1 MQSGEPN
8 WAEVDGEAE
17 MDYGTRPG
25 LMLLPDLGPKLGG
38 LAEDPVQDD
47 DVPETND
54 PAVRRFLNSLPSNGP
69 YRIMITNLPQNIT
82 KASLESEL
90 SKTYKITA
98 AIQFRSGQ
106 HYCFLKFNNRSH
118 CLESTSLFGARI
130 HGAAVKLKVNPND
143 QQAEIRR
150 ANTARNNGSSSGH
163 SRATL
168 SGSTGGR
175 FKNLTRDGTSSRKT
189 QKHRHPVGG
198 SIRKTKRSSNGTSN
212 RINQS
217 SHTIQKPLPKPSNP
231 WNSESKSDYKIL
243 PRGKQPTSTSTN
255 SRFSRNSA
263 SNVSSAPSRRDTGR
277 EDTRESRAAPPKRDN
292 FRDRRN
298 DRRDND
304 SDGFRRNDRR
314 DNDSDGFRGRN
325 DRSGRDDRNDRGG
338 DRSGRDNDRGGRD
351 NDRGGRDR
359 EDDAFNFRNRENRG
373 TKMREEDG
381 RADDA
386 MNWRRGGTAN
396 KTIKRNTNPPP
407 HAVTT
412 DSSPT
417 TTSSARPRVDRRD
430 PVREPESDFS
440 RRAMNSTQRK
450 TNPRKEKENEAEKS
464 KNRFTNKFA
473 LLDEEDDD

>member
-1 MQSGEPN
+1 MQSEPN

-25 LMLLPDLGPKLGG
+25 LLPDLGPKIGG
-38 LAEDPVQDD
+38 SADDPVLSA
-47 DVPETND
+47 VPETND
-54 PAVRRFLNSLPSNGP
+54 PAVRNFLNSLPNNGP

-82 KASLESEL
+82 KESLESEL

-98 AIQFRSGQ
+98 AIQFRPGQ

-130 HGAAVKLKVNPND
+130 HGAAVKLKVNPSD

-150 ANTARNNGSSSGH
+150 SNTARNNSSGH
-163 SRATL
+163 SRATF

-175 FKNLTRDGTSSRKT
+175 FKNLTRDGTSSRETK
-189 QKHRHPVGG
+189 KHRHPVGG
-198 SIRKTKRSSNGTSN
+198 SIRKTKRSSNRN
-212 RINQS
+212 NQS
-217 SHTIQKPLPKPSNP
+217 SHTKPTNP
-231 WNSESKSDYKIL
+231 WNSESRTQPKSDYKIL

-255 SRFSRNSA
+255 SRFSRTNA
-263 SNVSSAPSRRDTGR
+263 SNVSSGPSRRDTGR
-277 EDTRESRAAPPKRDN
+277 DDTRESRAAPPRRDN

-314 DNDSDGFRGRN
+314 DND
-325 DRSGRDDRNDRGG
+325 
-338 DRSGRDNDRGGRD
+338 
-351 NDRGGRDR
+351 RGGRDR
-359 EDDAFNFRNRENRG
+359 GDDAFNFRNNRG
-373 TKMREEDG
+373 RKMREEDG

-386 MNWRRGGTAN
+386 MNWRRGGT
-396 KTIKRNTNPPP
+396 TNN
-407 HAVTT
+407 
-412 DSSPT
+412 
-417 TTSSARPRVDRRD
+417 TSSARPRVDRRD
-430 PVREPESDFS
+430 PVREPEADFS

-450 TNPRKEKENEAEKS
+450 TNKKEKEEAEKS

>member
-1 MQSGEPN
+1 
-8 WAEVDGEAE
+8 
-17 MDYGTRPG
+17 MDYGTLPG
-25 LMLLPDLGPKLGG
+25 LLPDLGPKIGG
-38 LAEDPVQDD
+38 LAEADPVLD
-47 DVPETND
+47 DVPEHVSND
-54 PAVRRFLNSLPSNGP
+54 PAVRNFLNSLPNNGP

-98 AIQFRSGQ
+98 AIQFRAGQ

-150 ANTARNNGSSSGH
+150 ANTAASNSRGKS
-163 SRATL
+163 SRANL
-168 SGSTGGR
+168 SGSSGIR
-175 FKNLTRDGTSSRKT
+175 FKNLTRDGTSSRGPA

-198 SIRKTKRSSNGTSN
+198 SIRKTKRSSNRN
-212 RINQS
+212 NQS
-217 SHTIQKPLPKPSNP
+217 SHIPIQKPMPKPSNP
-231 WNSESKSDYKIL
+231 WNSESRTQTKSDYKIL
-243 PRGKQPTSTSTN
+243 PRGKQPTSTPTN
-255 SRFSRNSA
+255 SRFSRTNA

-277 EDTRESRAAPPKRDN
+277 EDTRESRAAPPRRDN

-304 SDGFRRNDRR
+304 SDGFGRRNDRR
-314 DNDSDGFRGRN
+314 DN
-325 DRSGRDDRNDRGG
+325 
-338 DRSGRDNDRGGRD
+338 DRSGRDNDRGGRDNDRSGRD

-359 EDDAFNFRNRENRG
+359 EDDAFNFRNRENRSARSGDTAQRG

-386 MNWRRGGTAN
+386 MNWRRGGTT
-396 KTIKRNTNPPP
+396 KTTIKRNTNPPP
-407 HAVTT
+407 HAVTS
-412 DSSPT
+412 DSSPA
-417 TTSSARPRVDRRD
+417 TSSARPRVDRRD
-430 PVREPESDFS
+430 PVREPESNFS

-450 TNPRKEKENEAEKS
+450 TNPRKEKEEEAEKS

-473 LLDEEDDD
+473 LLDEEDD